1 MHKVG
6 VAKEDIG
13 GGVIEGGGFDMYMD
27 YTEIGRRIAQKRRK
41 LLLTQAEVEAKAELS
56 PRYLSNIERGRSIP
70 SIDVLMQIADVLHMT
85 PDEVLLGAD
94 GMQKG
99 ELSGQLEAKLK
110 RLDKKQQEQA
120 LSFIT
125 WLGTQEIK

>member
-1 MHKVG
+1 
-6 VAKEDIG
+6 
-13 GGVIEGGGFDMYMD
+13 MYMD
-27 YTEIGRRIAQKRRK
+27 STEIGRRIAQKRRK

-125 WLGTQEIK
+125 WLGAQEIK

>member
-1 MHKVG
+1 
-6 VAKEDIG
+6 
-13 GGVIEGGGFDMYMD
+13 MYMN
-27 YTEIGRRIAQKRRK
+27 YAEIGRRIAQKRRK

-94 GMQKG
+94 KGSQG
-99 ELSGQLEAKLK
+99 ELDGQLAAGLK
-110 RLDKKQQEQA
+110 RLNPQQREQA
-120 LSFIT
+120 LSFIS
-125 WLGTQEIK
+125 WLKEQEKVN

>member
-1 MHKVG
+1 
-6 VAKEDIG
+6 
-13 GGVIEGGGFDMYMD
+13 MYMD
-27 YTEIGRRIAQKRRK
+27 YAEIGRRIAQKRRK

-125 WLGTQEIK
+125 WLGAQEIK

>member
-1 MHKVG
+1 
-6 VAKEDIG
+6 
-13 GGVIEGGGFDMYMD
+13 MYMD
-27 YTEIGRRIAQKRRK
+27 CTEIGRRIAQKRRK

-125 WLGTQEIK
+125 WLGAQEIK

>member
-1 MHKVG
+1 M
-6 VAKEDIG
+6 IG
-13 GGVIEGGGFDMYMD
+13 EGQVFKRRMEGGGLGYVHGLHRNWKKDCAKEKEAFT
-27 YTEIGRRIAQKRRK
+27 YTGGGD
-41 LLLTQAEVEAKAELS
+41 LS

-99 ELSGQLEAKLK
+99 ELSGQLAANLK

-120 LSFIT
+120 LSFIA
-125 WLGTQEIK
+125 WLGTQESAGQEIK

>member
-1 MHKVG
+1 
-6 VAKEDIG
+6 
-13 GGVIEGGGFDMYMD
+13 MYMN
-27 YTEIGRRIAQKRRK
+27 YAEIGRRIAQKRRK

-85 PDEVLLGAD
+85 PDEVLLGAYTMSQGGLD
-94 GMQKG
+94 RKFAVW
-99 ELSGQLEAKLK
+99 LKQLNRE
-110 RLDKKQQEQA
+110 QQEQA

-125 WLGTQEIK
+125 WLGAQEIK

>member
-1 MHKVG
+1 
-6 VAKEDIG
+6 
-13 GGVIEGGGFDMYMD
+13 MYMD

-99 ELSGQLEAKLK
+99 ELSGQLAANLK

-120 LSFIT
+120 LSFIA
-125 WLGTQEIK
+125 WLGTQESAGQEIK

>member
-1 MHKVG
+1 M
-6 VAKEDIG
+6 
-13 GGVIEGGGFDMYMD
+13 EGGGFDMYMD
-27 YTEIGRRIAQKRRK
+27 YAEIGRRIAQKRRK
-41 LLLTQAEVEAKAELS
+41 LLLTQAEVEAKADLS

-99 ELSGQLEAKLK
+99 ELSGQLAANLK

-120 LSFIT
+120 LSFIA
-125 WLGTQEIK
+125 WLGTQESAGQEIK

>member
-1 MHKVG
+1 
-6 VAKEDIG
+6 
-13 GGVIEGGGFDMYMD
+13 MYMN
-27 YTEIGRRIAQKRRK
+27 YAEIGRRIAQKRRK

-85 PDEVLLGAD
+85 PDEVLLGAYTMSQGGLD
-94 GMQKG
+94 RKFAVGLK
-99 ELSGQLEAKLK
+99 QLNRE
-110 RLDKKQQEQA
+110 QQEQA

-125 WLGTQEIK
+125 WLGSQEIK

>member
-1 MHKVG
+1 MREYDRGGTGFKG
-6 VAKEDIG
+6 GWKGEDLA
-13 GGVIEGGGFDMYMD
+13 MYMD

-41 LLLTQAEVEAKAELS
+41 LLLTQAEVEAKADLS

-99 ELSGQLEAKLK
+99 ELSGQLAAKLK

-120 LSFIT
+120 LSFIA

>member
-1 MHKVG
+1 
-6 VAKEDIG
+6 
-13 GGVIEGGGFDMYMD
+13 MYMN
-27 YTEIGRRIAQKRRK
+27 YAEIGRRIAQKRRK

-125 WLGTQEIK
+125 WLGAQEIK

>member
-1 MHKVG
+1 
-6 VAKEDIG
+6 
-13 GGVIEGGGFDMYMD
+13 MYMN
-27 YTEIGRRIAQKRRK
+27 YAEIGRRIAQKRRK

-99 ELSGQLEAKLK
+99 ELSGQLAAKLK

-120 LSFIT
+120 LSFIA
-125 WLGTQEIK
+125 WLGAQESAGQEIK

>member
-1 MHKVG
+1 
-6 VAKEDIG
+6 
-13 GGVIEGGGFDMYMD
+13 MYMN
-27 YTEIGRRIAQKRRK
+27 YAEIGRRIAQKRRK
-41 LLLTQAEVEAKAELS
+41 LLLTQAEVEAKADLS

-99 ELSGQLEAKLK
+99 ELSGQLAANLK
-110 RLDKKQQEQA
+110 RLDIKQQEQA
-120 LSFIT
+120 LSFIA
-125 WLGTQEIK
+125 WLGTQESAGQEIK

>member
-1 MHKVG
+1 
-6 VAKEDIG
+6 
-13 GGVIEGGGFDMYMD
+13 MYMN
-27 YTEIGRRIAQKRRK
+27 YAEIGRRIAQKRRK

-94 GMQKG
+94 TMSQG
-99 ELSGQLEAKLK
+99 
-110 RLDKKQQEQA
+110 
-120 LSFIT
+120 
-125 WLGTQEIK
+125 GT